1 MMKKRTLSLI
11 LALCLLLSV
20 CPRASAADSI
30 VTVTVP
36 GVEQYTLEASLYQEI
51 NDARQEK
58 GLEPLVCCYQLTLLA
73 RQRAAEIALYC
84 DHIRPDGS
92 DWSTIGDGLRETCG
106 VVSENIAM
114 GIGKAYAVMNF
125 WMDDL
130 KSAARLLDP
139 DCTEVGIACLKVGEI
154 VCWVQLFGTG
164 NDQGESYYMRSG
176 TEDIQTEVS
185 VLTSNLVPV
194 AQEHYIEMPN
204 GYSTRLD
211 ITAYENLAA
220 GKGWHLNLI
229 PECSDIVAEDGTVI
243 AKTNVLPGGTG
254 KINFKTR
261 RPGIGVGSFPIY
273 EGQPAPITLTVNSG
287 SFDKP
292 AQILREAPTAS
303 VSPYAHVHTPE
314 LMNVVEGTCTTE
326 GYTGD
331 LTCTACLEVLS
342 EGGHYLTEHTWG
354 PWVVTD
360 YPKSAMDAG
369 SKEHTCTVCGT
380 TETTSVTLAEDPHP
394 DGNTI
399 SVSANISCKL
409 SQSITAAREG
419 HPVFVTIFHKEHFYV
434 KNVTVTTASGDTVD
448 DRTCIRMHSNED
460 LLYFTMPDEPVQVYV
475 ELEEMPKH
483 SIILDVGEGG
493 TASVTKESDYEGG
506 SFYLSVTP
514 DAGYMISSI
523 TLLSHGTY
531 IPYSALD
538 SQNRWYVEIPDG
550 DLEILVRF
558 IPSENPF
565 ADVKE
570 SDYFFTSVLW
580 AYHNGVTTGIDQ
592 THFVPGA
599 ACSRAQIVT
608 FLWRTAGSPSPVT
621 TENPFEDVDPT
632 NYFYNAVL
640 WAAENG
646 ITTGTD
652 ATHFSPNKSCT
663 RAEAVTFLWRACG
676 QPEALDGNHPFVD
689 VEPPRFYYQPML
701 WALNHGITNGTDAT
715 HFSPNNVC
723 TRGQIVTFLYRTF
736 LF

>member
-1 MMKKRTLSLI
+1 MKTRI
-11 LALCLLLSV
+11 LALLLALCMVLSV
-20 CPRASAADSI
+20 FPAVSAEDSI

-36 GVEQYTLEASLYQEI
+36 GVEQYTKESTMTRVL
-51 NDARQEK
+51 NNARQEK
-58 GLEPLVCCYQLTLLA
+58 GLPALVRCYNLTQLA

-92 DWSTIGDGLRETCG
+92 DWSTVWTDNGSNCTALA
-106 VVSENIAM
+106 ENIVM
-114 GIGKAYAVMNF
+114 GISEPYAAINF
-125 WMDDL
+125 WMNDEE
-130 KSAARLLDP
+130 AAANLLSTEY
-139 DCTEVGIACLKVGEI
+139 TEVGIACLQVGDI
-154 VCWVQLFGTG
+154 YCWVQIFGTG
-164 NDQGESYYMRSG
+164 SDQGGKSYSKTG
-176 TEDIQTEVS
+176 KDDSKTDVA

-194 AQEHYIEMPN
+194 VREHYIEMPN
-204 GYSTRLD
+204 GLARQMD

-229 PECSDIVAEDGTVI
+229 PECGDIVTESGALI
-243 AKTNVLPGGTG
+243 AKTNVVPGGSG

-261 RPGIGVGSFPIY
+261 QAGIGTASFPIY
-273 EGQPAPITLTVNSG
+273 AGQPDPITLTVNCG
-287 SFDKP
+287 AFGKP
-292 AQILREAPTAS
+292 EYPEREAPTGS
-303 VSPYAHVHTPE
+303 DSPYAHVHTPE
-314 LMNVVEGTCTTE
+314 LMNAVEGTCTTE

-331 LTCTACLEVLS
+331 LTCTACLEVLV

-360 YPKSAMDAG
+360 YPKSAMDGG
-369 SKEHTCTVCGT
+369 SKERTCTVCGT
-380 TETTSVTLAEDPHP
+380 TETTSVTLPEDPHP

-434 KNVTVTTASGDTVD
+434 KNVTVTTASGDTID

-475 ELEEMPKH
+475 ELEEMLKH

-493 TASVTKESDYEGG
+493 TASISKELGYEGTG
-506 SFYLSVTP
+506 FYLEVTP
-514 DAGYMISSI
+514 AQGYMISSI

-608 FLWRTAGSPSPVT
+608 FLWRTAGSPNPVT

>member
-1 MMKKRTLSLI
+1 MKIRI
-11 LALCLLLSV
+11 LALLLALCMVLSV
-20 CPRASAADSI
+20 FPAVSAEDSI

-36 GVEQYTLEASLYQEI
+36 GVEQYTKESTMTREL
-51 NDARQEK
+51 NNARQEK
-58 GLEPLVCCYQLTLLA
+58 GLPALVRCYNLTQLA

-92 DWSTIGDGLRETCG
+92 DWSTVWTDNGSNCTALA
-106 VVSENIAM
+106 ENIVM
-114 GIGKAYAVMNF
+114 GISEPYAAINF
-125 WMDDL
+125 WMNDEE
-130 KSAARLLDP
+130 AAANLLSTEY
-139 DCTEVGIACLKVGEI
+139 TEVGIACLQVGDI
-154 VCWVQLFGTG
+154 YCWVQIFGTG
-164 NDQGESYYMRSG
+164 SDQGGKSYSKTG
-176 TEDIQTEVS
+176 KDDSTTDVA
-185 VLTSNLVPV
+185 VLTSNLIPV
-194 AQEHYIEMPN
+194 KQDHYIEMPN
-204 GYSTRLD
+204 GLATRLD
-211 ITAYENLAA
+211 VTAYKNLPA
-220 GKGWHLNLI
+220 GEGWHLNLI
-229 PECSDIVAEDGTVI
+229 PECQDIVTEGGAVI
-243 AKTNVLPGGTG
+243 AKTNVYPGGTG
-254 KINFKTR
+254 KLNFATR
-261 RPGIGVGSFPIY
+261 RPGIGVGSFPVY
-273 EGQPAPITLTVNSG
+273 EGQPDPITLTVNCG
-287 SFDKP
+287 SFEKP
-292 AQILREAPTAS
+292 DAPVRPAPTAS
-303 VSPYAHVHTPE
+303 ASPYAHVHTPE
-314 LMNVVEGTCTTE
+314 LMNAVEGTCTTE

-331 LTCTACLEVLS
+331 LTCTACLEVLD
-342 EGGHYLTEHTWG
+342 EGGHYLTDHTWG

-434 KNVTVTTASGDTVD
+434 KNVTVTTASGDTID

-506 SFYLSVTP
+506 GFYLSVTP

-652 ATHFSPNKSCT
+652 ATHFSPSKSCT

-689 VEPPRFYYQPML
+689 VEPPIFYYQPML
-701 WALNHGITNGTDAT
+701 WALNHGITSGTDAT

-723 TRGQIVTFLYRTF
+723 NRAQIVTFLYRTF